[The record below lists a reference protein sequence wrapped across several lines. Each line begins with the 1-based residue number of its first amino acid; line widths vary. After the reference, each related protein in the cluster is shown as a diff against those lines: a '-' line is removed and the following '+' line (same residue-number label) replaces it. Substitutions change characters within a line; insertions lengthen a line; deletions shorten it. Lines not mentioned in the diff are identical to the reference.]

1 MDRSAN
7 VPPNREKLTSWRRRR
22 DDEATT
28 RRRRHDERNANTGPT
43 PDPNYKREPFATH
56 SGKRARSLDIRYDFF
71 VWATAKLIYSSF
83 FFPFVGF
90 FVYSICQHKNCP
102 TPIFLFQISR
112 MCCRGSASPFASWP
126 LRAVMLGFPG
136 SGTTSMSWL
145 LSSHPNISMVNRD
158 PQGRRWAGSEM
169 QAMNVLATW
178 LCGCF
183 QK

>member
-1 MDRSAN
+1 
-7 VPPNREKLTSWRRRR
+7 
-22 DDEATT
+22 
-28 RRRRHDERNANTGPT
+28 
-43 PDPNYKREPFATH
+43 
-56 SGKRARSLDIRYDFF
+56 
-71 VWATAKLIYSSF
+71 
-83 FFPFVGF
+83 
-90 FVYSICQHKNCP
+90 
-102 TPIFLFQISR
+102 

-158 PQGRRWAGSEM
+158 PQGRPWAGSEM